1 VSASDGPAGPAP
13 TPALTLAEEQRLTT
27 VNRIVRA
34 AGRLVSDQG
43 LDVTVE
49 GIAEASGV
57 SRRTVFRHFPTR
69 ENLLAAAVEGWVQDF
84 GEALPR
90 YRCGEGRAW
99 VSELLATIHRINAT
113 CGPGFWEF
121 VTRRDLGPELAAAQQ
136 RRETARDVGM
146 GRLAQGAWAALGRRG
161 RVDAEAA
168 AVFVAHCSPHFTAAV
183 VDEGGGDAALAAR
196 LAESA
201 ILAAM
206 AGPRA

>member
-1 VSASDGPAGPAP
+1 VSASPPATP
-13 TPALTLAEEQRLTT
+13 PALTLAEEQRLTT

-34 AGRLVSDQG
+34 AGRLISEQG

-49 GIAEASGV
+49 GIAEAAGV

-69 ENLLAAAVEGWVQDF
+69 ENLLAAAVQAWVEDF

-99 VSELLATIHRINAT
+99 VSELLAAIHRMNAT

-121 VTRRDLGPELAAAQQ
+121 VTRRDLGPELADAQA
-136 RRETARDVGM
+136 RREAARQVGM
-146 GRLAQGAWAALGRRG
+146 AMLAQGAWAALGRPG
-161 RVDAEAA
+161 TVAPEAA

-183 VDEGGGDAALAAR
+183 VDEGGGDVALATR
-196 LAESA
+196 LAEEA

-206 AGPRA
+206 AQHP